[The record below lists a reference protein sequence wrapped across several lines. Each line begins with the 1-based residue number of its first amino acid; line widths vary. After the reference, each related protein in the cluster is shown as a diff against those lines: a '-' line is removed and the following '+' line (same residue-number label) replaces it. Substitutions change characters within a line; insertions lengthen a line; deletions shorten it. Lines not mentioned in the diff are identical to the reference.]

1 MEAHHIQPRSSQG
14 QGGQTILA
22 SNFLSTPQRVAMV
35 FDATLHDGHPDWLW
49 NQPNVQ
55 QAHLILLQVCWH
67 P

>member
-1 MEAHHIQPRSSQG
+1 LMPPY
-14 QGGQTILA
+14 T
-22 SNFLSTPQRVAMV
+22 T
-35 FDATLHDGHPDWLW
+35 GHPDWLW